1 MKFDYYYGDSV
12 EQFKFIQIPQ
22 ALIKGKEFEDLPAI
36 SKLMYGLLRD
46 RCTLSRKNGWVD
58 DENRVYIIYQIADIK
73 EDMGLSEKMAI
84 KYLNDLESFG
94 LVEKKRQGLGRPNL
108 LYVKNFYISE
118 EPAEDYSDNEESY
131 GNSRTSLMGSYR
143 PSQKGS
149 SRASYKESSEV
160 SAKEASDLPKMTVQE
175 LPENMGL
182 NNTNTI
188 NPYKDKSIDS
198 KTSSDP
204 ILADDLMRVNAFYTQ
219 HIKNQIDYD
228 ELCEEY
234 KEYKDLVDNVV
245 ELMVSV
251 LTSKNEFMLIAKE
264 QRPVALVKSKFLTLK
279 SKHISYVIDM
289 LIKTGSKI
297 SSIRQYLLAML
308 YNAQS
313 TYDAFLTAEVSHNMR
328 NAI

>member
-36 SKLMYGLLRD
+36 SKLLYGLLRD

-58 DENRVYIIYQIADIK
+58 NENRVYIIYQIADIQ

-108 LYVKNFYISE
+108 LYVKNFYLSE
-118 EPAEDYSDNEESY
+118 EPAEDDSDNEESC
-131 GNSRTSLMGSYR
+131 GNSRASIKVSYR

-149 SRASYKESSEV
+149 SRASYSGCSDV
-160 SAKEASDLPKMTVQE
+160 STRKATDLPKMKVQE
-175 LPENMGL
+175 LPDNVGL

-188 NPYKDKSIDS
+188 NPYKDQTIDS
-198 KTSSDP
+198 NTSSNP
-204 ILADDLMRVNAFYTQ
+204 ICAADLIRAESFYFV
-219 HIKNQIDYD
+219 HVKNQIDYD

-234 KEYKDLVDNVV
+234 KYNKDLIDNIV

-251 LTSKNEFMLIAKE
+251 LTSNNEFMLVAKE
-264 QRPVALVKSKFLTLK
+264 KRPTALVKSRFLGLKF
-279 SKHISYVIDM
+279 KHISYVIDM
-289 LIKTGSKI
+289 LMKTGSEI

-308 YNAQS
+308 FNAQS
-313 TYDAFLTAEVSHNMR
+313 TYNAFLTAEVSHNMR